1 MSTSSE
7 ELVEALRE
15 SLRENDRLRK
25 ENQRLADDTREPIA
39 IVGMACRLPGGVTS
53 PADLWDM
60 LVHQKTG
67 VSEFPGDRGWDIEL
81 VYDPTP
87 GVKRKSYVNRGGFLQ
102 KAGNFDPEFFG
113 IAPRE
118 ALAMDPQQRVLL
130 ETAWETIENA
140 RIDPHSLRGTKTAVY
155 AGSMYHDYISDYFDM
170 PDNLSGFLVSG
181 TTPSIVTG
189 RISYTLGLEGA
200 SVVVDSACSSSL
212 SAIHLGAQALRDGEC
227 SLALAGGVTVLGQ
240 PFSFIEF
247 SAVGGL
253 SPDGVCRSFAK
264 SAGGTGWGEGVGM
277 VMLER
282 LSDAQR
288 NGRRILAVIRGSA
301 TNQDG
306 ASNGLTAPNGPA
318 QQRVIAAALADAG
331 IRPSDVDAVEA
342 HGTATAIGDPIEAQA
357 MIASY
362 GAAHTPEKPLWLG
375 SVKSNI
381 SHAQAGAGVAGLIK
395 MVLALNNE
403 LLPATLHVDEPTPE
417 VDWSA
422 GTVQL
427 LTEARPWPKG
437 DTPRRAGVSSFG
449 ISGTNVHL
457 IVEEAPEDDA
467 ETDAQPYEGPVAWT
481 LSAKTITALRGQA
494 ERLRSYVAADER
506 LRPVDIAHSLAGT
519 RAVFDNRAV
528 VVGTTR
534 EELLAQL
541 DEISSPG
548 TGGKVAYLFTGQ
560 GAQTA
565 GMGGELYERYPEF
578 AAAFDEVCEH
588 LDPLLDT
595 PLREVITTG
604 DGLDETRYTQPA
616 LFAIEVALFRLFESW
631 GVRPDYV
638 AGHSIGELAA
648 AHVSGVLTLPEACV
662 VVAARGSLMQALPSG
677 GAMIA
682 IQASEDEVT
691 PLLSTGV
698 GIAAINGPTSI
709 VVSGEEGPAL
719 EVAAHFEE
727 RGRRVKRLTVSH
739 AFHSALMNPMLPE
752 FRTVTAGVGYAQPT
766 IPIVSNVTG
775 QLATA
780 EQVASPD
787 YWVEHVRAAVRFCD
801 GVRTLAEHGVTTFVE
816 LGPNGV
822 LTGMAQ
828 GCLDDTDGVV
838 FAPAL
843 RKDKPEPHA
852 VLAALGALWTRGAG
866 VDWAAQ
872 FAGTDASDVDLP
884 TYAFD
889 HKHYW
894 LTRSGSGG
902 TVRSLGLE
910 TADHAMLGPVI
921 QPVDSDTFLLT
932 ARISPSTH
940 TWLTDHVVRGVT
952 VVPGSLFVELALK
965 GGIVAGAPH
974 IDELIIEN
982 PLMFADGQAVQ
993 LQVSVGAADESGTR
1007 AVSVHSRPTNDDGEN
1022 DEPWSRH
1029 ASGTLSAEVPEPT
1042 PVPGSWPPIGA
1053 VEIDVT
1059 HLYDDLADIGYQY
1072 LPSFQNLRAAWYLG
1086 AELGQEVV
1094 AELAVDNEQ
1103 ASAAANYGL
1112 HPVLLDSVFHALGAG
1127 ELTDGQGQVPF
1138 HWSDVS
1144 LYKPGCRALRV
1155 WVKLI
1160 GEDTISITAT
1170 DQTGAPV
1177 ARVES
1182 LHLRAFSMEA
1192 LAAMRSAANDDS
1204 LLALEWVAPDESDED
1219 TPSTDGWAVV
1229 GAGELAD
1236 ALAAD
1241 GVTAHAD
1248 LAAIETVPPV
1258 VLVPA
1263 ATATAAPADVRVE
1276 TLRVLEILQ
1285 AYLAD
1290 DRFADT
1296 TLVAVTTGAA
1306 AASAGERVRD
1316 LAGSAVWGLLRSAQT
1331 ENPERFAIVDLGNGD
1346 VTLAAV
1352 AAALATGEPQA
1363 AVRNGTVL
1371 VPRLARR
1378 TPGLDEPADARTWRL
1393 HTEGKTIADL
1403 ELIPETRFDDPIPA
1417 TGVRV
1422 AVRACALNFRDVFN
1436 VLGLA
1441 PMINGLGQE
1450 GAGIVLEVGSSVTN
1464 CKPGDRVI
1472 GMFKGSIGPET
1483 VTEAVMVAP
1492 LPDGMSFAEGATTPL
1507 VYTTAYHGLHILAG
1521 MKPGERLLVHA
1532 AAGGV
1537 GHAAI
1542 RLAQRHGVEV
1552 FGTAS
1557 KGKWDVLR
1565 AMGLDDDHIGDSR
1578 SLDFEEKFR
1587 ATTGGEGV
1595 DIVLN
1600 SLTGEFIEASYRLLR
1615 AGGRFLEMGVADL
1628 RDADERAQAYPGTRY
1643 LPFELFGAPVEEIV
1657 PGWNAAAGLVAS
1669 GDAPPLP
1676 FTAWDVHRSRDA
1688 FQFFSQAKQIGKVVI
1703 TVPRPLDENGT
1714 VLVTGGTGT
1723 LGAALARHLVTTQ
1736 GVRHLVLTSR
1746 RGLAAAG
1753 APELAAELSS
1763 LGADVRIEA
1772 CDAAD
1777 RDALAALLDGIAAEH
1792 PLTAVIHTAG
1802 VVDDGVIA
1810 SQNEEKL
1817 VTTLRPK
1824 VDAAWNLHELTLG
1837 ADLSAFVLFS
1847 SAAGI
1852 MGGPGQSNYA
1862 AANSYLDALAQHRK
1876 DLGLPATSV
1885 AWGVWAE
1892 KSGMTEH
1899 LDEADIARMARS
1911 GMRPIE
1917 IDEGMGMFDDAV
1929 GGDHPVLLGVPLDS
1943 GALRRAGG
1951 MVPPLFRGLAG
1962 KAGKRAAAGGVTKDA
1977 TLVDRLAALTVDERD
1992 RVLVDLVRAQV
2003 AAVLGLADPSAV
2015 EPEKPFKEI
2024 GFDSLTSVELRNRVN
2039 GITGLKLAPTM
2050 VFDHPT
2056 PAALAEQIRTDLIAD
2071 DAAAPL
2077 PVLGDLG
2084 RVAEA
2089 LAGVAVDDED
2099 VRTRID
2105 AALQELLAGWQARQ
2119 PQGEENVVKAKLS
2132 TAESADDLFDIIDS
2146 ELGKAS

>member
-39 IVGMACRLPGGVTS
+39 IVGMACRLPGGVSS
-53 PADLWDM
+53 PDELWDM
-60 LVHQKTG
+60 LVNKKTG

-81 VYDPTP
+81 VYDPNP
-87 GVKRKSYVNRGGFLQ
+87 GVKRKSYVKHGGFLE

-140 RIDPHSLRGTKTAVY
+140 RIDPTSLRGTKTTVY

-170 PDNLSGFLVSG
+170 PEHLSGFLVSG

-212 SAIHLGAQALRDGEC
+212 SAIHLAAQSLRDGES

-247 SAVGGL
+247 SQVGGL

-277 VMLER
+277 VLLER

-331 IRPSDVDAVEA
+331 IGPSDVDAVEA
-342 HGTATAIGDPIEAQA
+342 HGTATTIGDPIEAQA

-362 GAAHTPEKPLWLG
+362 GAAHSPDRPLWLG

-437 DTPRRAGVSSFG
+437 AQPRRAGVPAFG
-449 ISGTNVHL
+449 ISGTTVHL
-457 IVEEAPEDDA
+457 IVEEAPEDDTA
-467 ETDAQPYEGPVAWT
+467 EDAAAYEGPVAWA
-481 LSAKTITALRGQA
+481 LSAKTATALRGQA
-494 ERLRSYVAADER
+494 ERLRSFVAADER
-506 LRPVDIAHSLAGT
+506 LRPIDVARSLVDT
-519 RAVFDNRAV
+519 RARFDTRAV

-534 EELLAQL
+534 EELLASL
-541 DEISSPG
+541 DDLVTTG
-548 TGGKVAYLFTGQ
+548 ANGGKVAFLFTGQ

-565 GMGGELYERYPEF
+565 GMGTELYERHPEF
-578 AAAFDEVCEH
+578 AAAFDEVCEQ
-588 LDPLLDT
+588 LDPLLDK
-595 PLREVITTG
+595 PLRDVIATG
-604 DGLDETRYTQPA
+604 EDLDETRYTQPA
-616 LFAIEVALFRLFESW
+616 LFAVDVALFRLFEAW
-631 GVRPDYV
+631 GVTPDYV

-662 VVAARGSLMQALPSG
+662 VVAARGALMQALPSG

-682 IQASEDEVT
+682 IQATEDEIL
-691 PLLSTGV
+691 PLLSGNV
-698 GIAAINGPTSI
+698 GIAAINGPTSV
-709 VVSGEEGPAL
+709 VVSGDEAPAL
-719 EVAAHFEE
+719 EGAAHFEE
-727 RGRRVKRLTVSH
+727 RGRRGKRLTVSH

-752 FRTVTAGVGYAQPT
+752 FRTITAGVGYAAPT

-775 QLATA
+775 RLATA
-780 EQVASPD
+780 EQVMSPD
-787 YWVEHVRAAVRFCD
+787 YWTEHVRAAVRFCD
-801 GVRTLAEHGVTTFVE
+801 GVRSLAEAGVTTFVE

-822 LTGMAQ
+822 LTGIAQ
-828 GCLDDTDGVV
+828 GCLDETDGVV

-843 RKDKPEPHA
+843 RKDKPETHA
-852 VLAALGALWTRGAG
+852 VLAALGALWTRGAT
-866 VDWAAQ
+866 VDWRAQ
-872 FAGTDASDVDLP
+872 FAGTDAVDVDLP

-902 TVRSLGLE
+902 TSRSLGRE
-910 TADHAMLGPVI
+910 TADHAMLGPVV
-921 QPVDSDTFLLT
+921 QPVDSDSFVLT

-940 TWLTDHVVRGVT
+940 TWLTDHAVGGVT
-952 VVPGSLFVELALK
+952 VVTGSLFVELALK
-965 GGIVAGAPH
+965 AGAVADAPH
-974 IDELIIEN
+974 VDELTIEN
-982 PLMFADGQAVQ
+982 PLVLSDGQATQ
-993 LQVSVGAADESGTR
+993 LQVNVSAADESGVR
-1007 AVSVHSRPTNDDGEN
+1007 AVAVHSRPTNDAGEN
-1022 DEPWSRH
+1022 EEPGTRH
-1029 ASGTLSAEVPEPT
+1029 ASGTLSAQVPEPT
-1042 PVPGSWPPIGA
+1042 PVSGSLPPIGA

-1059 HLYDDLADIGYQY
+1059 HLYEDLADIGYQY
-1072 LPSFQNLRAAWYLG
+1072 LPSFQNLRAAWHVG
-1086 AELGQEVV
+1086 DEVV
-1094 AELAVDNEQ
+1094 AELAVDPEQ
-1103 ASAAANYGL
+1103 ASAAASYGL

-1144 LYKPGCRALRV
+1144 LYTPGARALRV

-1160 GEDTISITAT
+1160 GEDTITITAT

-1177 ARVES
+1177 AKVES
-1182 LHLRAFSMEA
+1182 LHLRAFSMKA
-1192 LAAMRSAANDDS
+1192 LAAMKSTGNDDS
-1204 LLALEWVAPDESDED
+1204 LLALEWVAPEETDED
-1219 TPSTDGWAVV
+1219 APATDGWAVV
-1229 GAGELAD
+1229 GAGPLAD
-1236 ALAAD
+1236 ALATD
-1241 GVTAHAD
+1241 GVTAHAG
-1248 LAAIETVPPV
+1248 LTAIETVPPV

-1263 ATATAAPADVRVE
+1263 TTDDATPDAVRVE

-1285 AYLAD
+1285 AWLAD
-1290 DRFADT
+1290 ERFT
-1296 TLVAVTTGAA
+1296 ESQLVVVTRGAA
-1306 AASAGERVRD
+1306 SSTAGEKVRD
-1316 LAGSAVWGLLRSAQT
+1316 LPGSAVWGLLRSAQT
-1331 ENPERFAIVDLGNGD
+1331 ENPERFTIVDLGEKD
-1346 VTLAAV
+1346 TTPAAV
-1352 AAALATGEPQA
+1352 AAALATGESQA
-1363 AVRNGTVL
+1363 AVRGGTVL

-1378 TPGLDEPADARTWRL
+1378 TPGLAEPAGEGIWRL

-1403 ELIPETRFDDPIPA
+1403 ELMPDTRFDDPIPA

-1422 AVRACALNFRDVFN
+1422 AIRACALNFGDVFN

-1450 GAGIVLEVGSSVTN
+1450 GAGVVLEVGSAVTN
-1464 CKPGDRVI
+1464 VRPGDRVI

-1492 LPDGMSFAEGATTPL
+1492 LPPGMSFAEGATTPL
-1507 VYTTAYHGLHILAG
+1507 VYTTAYHGMHILAD
-1521 MKPGERLLVHA
+1521 MKPGERLLVHS

-1542 RLAQRHGVEV
+1542 QLARRHGVEV

-1578 SLDFEEKFR
+1578 SLDCQEKFR
-1587 ATTGGEGV
+1587 ATTNGEGV

-1615 AGGRFLEMGVADL
+1615 DGGRFLEMGVADL
-1628 RDADERAQAYPGTRY
+1628 RDADERAQDYTGTRY

-1657 PGWNAAAGLVAS
+1657 PGWDAAAGLVAS

-1676 FTAWDVHRSRDA
+1676 FTAWDVRCSRDA

-1703 TVPRPLDENGT
+1703 TVPAPLNQDGT
-1714 VLVTGGTGT
+1714 ALITGGTGT
-1723 LGAALARHLVTTQ
+1723 LGAALQ
-1736 GVRHLVLTSR
+1736 
-1746 RGLAAAG
+1746 
-1753 APELAAELSS
+1753 AP
-1763 LGADVRIEA
+1763 
-1772 CDAAD
+1772 
-1777 RDALAALLDGIAAEH
+1777 RDH
-1792 PLTAVIHTAG
+1792 
-1802 VVDDGVIA
+1802 
-1810 SQNEEKL
+1810 
-1817 VTTLRPK
+1817 
-1824 VDAAWNLHELTLG
+1824 
-1837 ADLSAFVLFS
+1837 
-1847 SAAGI
+1847 
-1852 MGGPGQSNYA
+1852 
-1862 AANSYLDALAQHRK
+1862 
-1876 DLGLPATSV
+1876 
-1885 AWGVWAE
+1885 
-1892 KSGMTEH
+1892 
-1899 LDEADIARMARS
+1899 
-1911 GMRPIE
+1911 
-1917 IDEGMGMFDDAV
+1917 
-1929 GGDHPVLLGVPLDS
+1929 
-1943 GALRRAGG
+1943 
-1951 MVPPLFRGLAG
+1951 
-1962 KAGKRAAAGGVTKDA
+1962 
-1977 TLVDRLAALTVDERD
+1977 
-1992 RVLVDLVRAQV
+1992 
-2003 AAVLGLADPSAV
+2003 
-2015 EPEKPFKEI
+2015 
-2024 GFDSLTSVELRNRVN
+2024 
-2039 GITGLKLAPTM
+2039 
-2050 VFDHPT
+2050 
-2056 PAALAEQIRTDLIAD
+2056 
-2071 DAAAPL
+2071 
-2077 PVLGDLG
+2077 
-2084 RVAEA
+2084 
-2089 LAGVAVDDED
+2089 
-2099 VRTRID
+2099 
-2105 AALQELLAGWQARQ
+2105 
-2119 PQGEENVVKAKLS
+2119 
-2132 TAESADDLFDIIDS
+2132 
-2146 ELGKAS
+2146 

>member
-15 SLRENDRLRK
+15 SLRENDRLRE
-25 ENQRLADDTREPIA
+25 ENQRLADDSREPIA

-53 PADLWDM
+53 PDGLWDM
-60 LVHQKTG
+60 LVNQKTG

-81 VYDPTP
+81 VYDPNP
-87 GVKRKSYVNRGGFLQ
+87 GVKRKSYVKHGGFLE

-130 ETAWETIENA
+130 ETAWETVENA
-140 RIDPHSLRGTKTAVY
+140 RIDPLSLRGSKTAVY

-170 PDNLSGFLVSG
+170 PEHLSGFLVSG

-227 SLALAGGVTVLGQ
+227 SLALCGGVTVLGQ

-247 SAVGGL
+247 SQVGGL

-277 VMLER
+277 VLLER

-331 IRPSDVDAVEA
+331 ISPSDVDAVEA
-342 HGTATAIGDPIEAQA
+342 HGTATTIGDPIEAQA

-362 GAAHTPEKPLWLG
+362 GAAHSPDRPLWLG

-427 LTEARPWPKG
+427 LTEARPWPKT
-437 DTPRRAGVSSFG
+437 DKPRRAGVSSFG

-457 IVEEAPEDDA
+457 IVEEPPEDDA
-467 ETDAQPYEGPVAWT
+467 AEDAAPYEGPVAWT
-481 LSAKTITALRGQA
+481 LSAKTATALRGQV

-506 LRPVDIAHSLAGT
+506 LRPVDIARSLAGT
-519 RAVFDNRAV
+519 RSVFDNRAV
-528 VVGTTR
+528 VVGSTR
-534 EELLAQL
+534 EELLASL
-541 DEISSPG
+541 DEVASPG
-548 TGGKVAYLFTGQ
+548 VGGKVAFLFTGQ

-565 GMGGELYERYPEF
+565 GMGTELYERYPEF
-578 AAAFDEVCEH
+578 AAAFDEVCEQ
-588 LDPLLDT
+588 LDPLLDK
-595 PLREVITTG
+595 PLRDVIATG
-604 DGLDETRYTQPA
+604 EDLDETRYTQPA
-616 LFAIEVALFRLFESW
+616 LFAVEVALFRLFEAW
-631 GVRPDYV
+631 GVTPDYV

-662 VVAARGSLMQALPSG
+662 VVAARGAMMQALPAG

-682 IQASEDEVT
+682 IQATEDEII
-691 PLLSTGV
+691 PLLTGNV
-698 GIAAINGPTSI
+698 GIAAINGPTS
-709 VVSGEEGPAL
+709 VVISGDEAPAL

-752 FRTVTAGVGYAQPT
+752 FRTITAGVGYAAPT

-775 QLATA
+775 RLATA
-780 EQVASPD
+780 EQVMSPD
-787 YWVEHVRAAVRFCD
+787 YWTEHVRAAVRFCD
-801 GVRTLAEHGVTTFVE
+801 GVRTLAEAGVTTFVE

-828 GCLDDTDGVV
+828 GCLDDADGVI

-843 RKDKPEPHA
+843 RKDKPEAHA
-852 VLAALGALWTRGAG
+852 VLAALGALWTRGAT

-872 FAGTDASDVDLP
+872 YTGTGAVDIDLP

-902 TVRSLGLE
+902 TIRSLGLE
-910 TADHAMLGPVI
+910 TADHAMLGPVV
-921 QPVDSDTFLLT
+921 QPVDSDSYVLT

-940 TWLTDHVVRGVT
+940 TWLTDHAVRGVT

-965 GGIVAGAPH
+965 GGSVADTPH

-982 PLMFADGQAVQ
+982 PLMLSEGQATQVQ
-993 LQVSVGAADESGTR
+993 VIVSAADESGAR

-1022 DEPWSRH
+1022 EEAWIRH
-1029 ASGTLSAEVPEPT
+1029 ASGTLSAQVPEPT
-1042 PVPGSWPPIGA
+1042 PVSGSWPPIGA
-1053 VEIDVT
+1053 VEIDVST
-1059 HLYDDLADIGYQY
+1059 LYEDLADIGYQY
-1072 LPSFQNLRAAWYLG
+1072 LPSFQNLRAAWHVG
-1086 AELGQEVV
+1086 DEVV

-1138 HWSDVS
+1138 HWSNVS
-1144 LYKPGCRALRV
+1144 LYTPGARSLRV

-1160 GEDTISITAT
+1160 GEDTITITAT

-1177 ARVES
+1177 AKVES

-1192 LAAMRSAANDDS
+1192 LAAMKSSGNDDS
-1204 LLALEWVAPDESDED
+1204 LLALEWVAPEDNDED
-1219 TPSTDGWAVV
+1219 APSTDGWAVV
-1229 GAGELAD
+1229 GAGALAD
-1236 ALAAD
+1236 ALATD

-1263 ATATAAPADVRVE
+1263 TTGTATPDTVRVE

-1285 AYLAD
+1285 AWLAD
-1290 DRFADT
+1290 ERFAESQ
-1296 TLVAVTTGAA
+1296 LVVVTKGAA
-1306 AASAGERVRD
+1306 PVTAGEKVRD
-1316 LAGSAVWGLLRSAQT
+1316 LPGSAVWGLVRSAQT
-1331 ENPERFAIVDLGNGD
+1331 ENPERFTIVDLGEKD
-1346 VTLAAV
+1346 TTPAAV
-1352 AAALATGEPQA
+1352 AAAIATGESQA
-1363 AVRNGTVL
+1363 AVRGGTVL

-1378 TPGLDEPADARTWRL
+1378 TPGLAEPADGKIWRL

-1403 ELIPETRFDDPIPA
+1403 ELMPETRFDDPIPA

-1422 AVRACALNFRDVFN
+1422 AIRACALNFRDVFN

-1450 GAGIVLEVGSSVTN
+1450 GAGVVLEVGSAVTN

-1492 LPDGMSFAEGATTPL
+1492 LPPGMSFAEGATTPL
-1507 VYTTAYHGLHILAG
+1507 VYTTAYHGMHILAD
-1521 MKPGERLLVHA
+1521 MKPGERLLVHS

-1542 RLAQRHGVEV
+1542 HLAQRHGVEV

-1578 SLDFEEKFR
+1578 SLEFEEKFR
-1587 ATTGGEGV
+1587 ATTNGEGV

-1615 AGGRFLEMGVADL
+1615 DGGRFLEMGVADL

-1657 PGWNAAAGLVAS
+1657 PGWDAAAGLVAS

-1688 FQFFSQAKQIGKVVI
+1688 FQFFSQAKQVGKVVI
-1703 TVPRPLDENGT
+1703 TVPRPVDQDGT
-1714 VLVTGGTGT
+1714 ALITGGTGT
-1723 LGAALARHLVTTQ
+1723 LGAALAKHLVTTQ
-1736 GVRHLVLTSR
+1736 GIRHLILTSR
-1746 RGLAAAG
+1746 RGLAASG
-1753 APELAAELSS
+1753 APELVAELTE
-1763 LGADVRIEA
+1763 LGADVRVEA

-1777 RDALAALLDGIAAEH
+1777 RDALAALLASISAEH

-1824 VDAAWNLHELTLG
+1824 VDAAWNLHELTRE

-1862 AANSYLDALAQHRK
+1862 AANSFLDALAQHRK

-1892 KSGMTEH
+1892 RSGMTEH
-1899 LDEADIARMARS
+1899 LDEADLSRMARS

-1917 IDEGMGMFDDAV
+1917 LEQGMGMYDDAV
-1929 GGDHPVLLGVPLDS
+1929 AGDHAVLLGLALES
-1943 GALRRAGG
+1943 SALRRAGG

-1962 KAGKRAAAGGVTKDA
+1962 KSAKRAAAGGVSKDA

-2003 AAVLGLADPSAV
+2003 AAVLGLADPAAV
-2015 EPEKPFKEI
+2015 EPEKPFKDI

-2056 PAALAEQIRTDLIAD
+2056 PAALAEQIRTELIAD

-2089 LAGVAVDDED
+2089 LAAVAVDDED
-2099 VRTRID
+2099 TRARVD
-2105 AALQELLAGWQARQ
+2105 AALQELVAGWQARQ
-2119 PQGEENVVKAKLS
+2119 PNREDNVVKARLS
-2132 TAESADDLFDIIDS
+2132 TVDSADDLFDIIDS